1 MGVGS
6 ASVGGMFEG
15 TDSAVVVAVPAAE
28 GAVSAHR
35 ARFDPAAVWGVPA
48 HVTVLYPFVPPAEL
62 DEDVLRTLADA
73 VHTVPRFRADWNA
86 TGWFDEDVLWLAP
99 DPAEPFRALTKA
111 VFRAFPDYPP
121 YDGEFQ
127 DLMPHLTV
135 ARDGTPAEL
144 RAVERQVREHLPISM
159 LVTEVQLMCGSDA
172 PHSWRTI
179 RDIPLSA

>member
-1 MGVGS
+1 
-6 ASVGGMFEG
+6 MFEG

-28 GAVSAHR
+28 AAVKEHR
-35 ARFDPAAVWGVPA
+35 ARFDPAAAWGVPA
-48 HVTVLYPFVPPAEL
+48 HVTVLYPFVPPAAL
-62 DEDVLRTLADA
+62 DEDVLRSLADA
-73 VHTVPRFRADWNA
+73 VRTVPRFRAGWNA

-111 VFRAFPDYPP
+111 VFRAFPDYPA
-121 YDGEFQ
+121 YSGEFQ

-135 ARDGTPAEL
+135 ARDGTPTEL
-144 RAVERQVREHLPISM
+144 RAVERQVRGHLPISM

-172 PHSWRTI
+172 PNSWRTI